1 MVLTIILPGK
11 RADLQRNLA
20 GDLHKDFSRELW
32 VLPEAGG
39 EVQISRSRP
48 PGHRRPLKREFSQ
61 ILTGGIGGT

>member
-20 GDLHKDFSRELW
+20 GDFHKDFSRELW

-39 EVQISRSRP
+39 EGRCKSPEAVPLDTAAPSNVNF
-48 PGHRRPLKREFSQ
+48 RRNWQ
-61 ILTGGIGGT
+61 GG